1 MRKILIIALLAT
13 TTSIFAQRGDK
24 VKAFKTAH
32 ITEALS
38 LTPDEAEKFWPVY
51 NAHEEAIRNLRKSER
66 QMIRSL
72 EDGMDSMSEKEA
84 DELLARSMDVRQQLW
99 NEHQAL
105 LADLKPI
112 LSSKK
117 ILLLQKAEEDFKRM
131 LLRRMGDRK
140 KKGGRP

>member
-13 TTSIFAQRGDK
+13 TSSIFAQRGDK

-32 ITEALS
+32 ITDALS
-38 LTPDEAEKFWPVY
+38 LTPEEAEKFWPVY
-51 NAHEEAIRNLRKSER
+51 NTHQEAMWSLRKSER
-66 QMIRSL
+66 RMIRSL
-72 EDGMDSMSEKEA
+72 EESMESMSEKEA
-84 DELLARSMDVRQQLW
+84 DERLAQSMEIKQQLW
-99 NEHQAL
+99 NEQQAL
-105 LADLKPI
+105 FFDLKPI

>member
-1 MRKILIIALLAT
+1 MKKLLIIALLAT
-13 TTSIFAQRGDK
+13 TTGLFAQRGDK
-24 VKAFKTAH
+24 VKAYKTAH

-38 LTPDEAEKFWPVY
+38 LTSSEAEQFWPVY
-51 NAHEEAIRNLRKSER
+51 NAHEEAIRDLRKSER
-66 QMIRSL
+66 QMMRRL
-72 EDGMDSMSEKEA
+72 EENRDDMTAKEA
-84 DELLARSMDVRQQLW
+84 DELLARSIDVRQQLF

-105 LADLKPI
+105 LTDLKPI